1 MNASGFLR
9 GLLHAMVVGL
19 MALLAV
25 GAAQAQSPD
34 PGPQLRAAVT
44 METEPPVT
52 VGGTA
57 TLHIE
62 VLTSTWFTQPP
73 ELPTLTIPGAMVTG
87 PTGDA
92 TLIRRTI
99 DGVAY
104 SGMRYAYQV
113 NPTAAGVLRVPSLS
127 IRAQV
132 GQASAPLTARTDA
145 LEVQAAVP
153 PGMGPAGI
161 EQSGTG
167 PSGTGQSGH
176 LLAATGLQLTQQ
188 IEFSAQPPAVGD
200 HISRVITVQAQG
212 AQAMLI
218 PPPASADVPGLKAYV
233 AEPVLTQLSDDRGRF
248 LGGQRVDRID
258 YVVERPG
265 AYALPEIE
273 IRWWD
278 LSTKQEARAVLPAQ
292 PFEAR
297 AGAAYQ
303 TPFSVQDDLRD
314 LGRQVQVRIPGGW
327 LAVAA
332 GVIVAA
338 LAFWLGRPWWRRARA
353 RLHVA
358 VQARRRRW
366 QSSEAYA
373 ARALRRDL
381 ARPDGRLDALY
392 RWLRRGRHAATL
404 REATA
409 GLPTDLRQPAQE
421 ALRACYGP
429 APDPALGFQTLR
441 QATPRWRQAF
451 RAAHSPAPPHG
462 LLPLNPRKTDPV
474 PGEPS

>member
-9 GLLHAMVVGL
+9 GLLHAMAMGL
-19 MALLAV
+19 LILLAV

-44 METEPPVT
+44 METEPPLT

-92 TLIRRTI
+92 TLIRRTV

-113 NPTAAGVLRVPSLS
+113 NPTAAGVLRVPSLD

-145 LEVQAAVP
+145 LEVQAAGP
-153 PGMGPAGI
+153 PGA
-161 EQSGTG
+161 G
-167 PSGTGQSGH
+167 PSGAGPGGNM
-176 LLAATGLQLTQQ
+176 LAATGLQLTQQ
-188 IEFSAQPPAVGD
+188 VQFSAQPPAVGD

-218 PPPASADVPGLKAYV
+218 PPPASADVPGLKAYA

-278 LSTKQEARAVLPAQ
+278 LAAKQEARAVLPAQ

-332 GVIVAA
+332 GALAVA
-338 LAFWLGRPWWRRARA
+338 LAFWLGRPWWRRASA
-353 RLHVA
+353 RLHAA
-358 VQARRRRW
+358 VQSRRRRW

-373 ARALRRDL
+373 ARALRREL

-392 RWLRRGRHAATL
+392 RWLRRGRHSATL

-409 GLPTDLRQPAQE
+409 GLPSDLRQPAQD
-421 ALRACYGP
+421 ALGDCYGP
-429 APDPALGFQTLR
+429 APDAARGFQTLR
-441 QATPRWRQAF
+441 QATPRWRRTF
-451 RAAHSPAPPHG
+451 HSANPPAPPHG
-462 LLPLNPRKTDPV
+462 LLPLNPRKTDPT

>member
-9 GLLHAMVVGL
+9 GLLHAMAMGL
-19 MALLAV
+19 LILLAV

-44 METEPPVT
+44 METEPPLT

-92 TLIRRTI
+92 TLIRRTV

-113 NPTAAGVLRVPSLS
+113 NPTAAGVLRVPSLD

-145 LEVQAAVP
+145 LEVQAAGP
-153 PGMGPAGI
+153 PGA
-161 EQSGTG
+161 G
-167 PSGTGQSGH
+167 PSGAGPGGNM
-176 LLAATGLQLTQQ
+176 LAATGLQLTQQ
-188 IEFSAQPPAVGD
+188 VQFSAQPPAVGD

-218 PPPASADVPGLKAYV
+218 PPPASADVPGLKAYA

-278 LSTKQEARAVLPAQ
+278 LAAKQEALAVLPAQ

-332 GVIVAA
+332 GALAVA
-338 LAFWLGRPWWRRARA
+338 LAFWLGRPWWRRASA
-353 RLHVA
+353 RLHAA
-358 VQARRRRW
+358 VQTRRRRW

-373 ARALRRDL
+373 ARALRREL

-392 RWLRRGRHAATL
+392 RWLRRGRHSATL

-409 GLPTDLRQPAQE
+409 GLPSDLRQPAQD
-421 ALRACYGP
+421 ALRDCYGP
-429 APDPALGFQTLR
+429 APDAARGFQTLR
-441 QATPRWRQAF
+441 QATPRWRRTF
-451 RAAHSPAPPHG
+451 HSANPPAPPHG

-474 PGEPS
+474 SGEPS

>member
-1 MNASGFLR
+1 MNASAFLR
-9 GLLHAMVVGL
+9 GLLHAMAMGL
-19 MALLAV
+19 LVLLAA
-25 GAAQAQSPD
+25 GAAHAQSPD
-34 PGPQLRAAVT
+34 PGPQLRAAVA
-44 METEPPVT
+44 METEPPLT

-57 TLHIE
+57 TLHID

-92 TLIRRTI
+92 TLIRRTV

-113 NPTAAGVLRVPSLS
+113 NPTAAGVLRVPSLD

-145 LEVQAAVP
+145 LEVQAAGP
-153 PGMGPAGI
+153 PGAGPSGSGPAGNM
-161 EQSGTG
+161 
-167 PSGTGQSGH
+167 
-176 LLAATGLQLTQQ
+176 LAATSLQLTQQ
-188 IEFSAQPPAVGD
+188 VQFSAQPPAVGD

-218 PPPASADVPGLKAYV
+218 PPPASVDVPGLKAYA

-278 LSTKQEARAVLPAQ
+278 LAAKQEARAVLPAQ

-297 AGAAYQ
+297 VGAAYQ

-327 LAVAA
+327 LAVAVGA
-332 GVIVAA
+332 LAAA
-338 LAFWLGRPWWRRARA
+338 LAFWLGRPWWRRAGA
-353 RLHVA
+353 RLHAA

-392 RWLRRGRHAATL
+392 RWLRRGRQSATL

-409 GLPTDLRQPAQE
+409 GLSSDMRQPAQD
-421 ALRACYGP
+421 ALRDCYGP
-429 APDPALGFQTLR
+429 APDPAQGFQTLR
-441 QATPRWRQAF
+441 QATPRWRRAF
-451 RAAHSPAPPHG
+451 RAANPPAPPHG
-462 LLPLNPRKTDPV
+462 LLPLNPRKTDPT